1 MIKKFQDSPAFGHD
15 AKLAQKVPQTS
26 AKRRVQLT
34 KQMTSPREELSVEL
48 NEETGELLLS
58 VKLAKPILMEQFA
71 EKRSVNQIKME
82 KLLQIRLAL

>member
-15 AKLAQKVPQTS
+15 AKLARKIPPTS